1 MYSIACFK
9 VSLSLKEVLWL
20 FLDFFGFLALDL
32 EFWLLLVEFHKLGQ
46 IELRLLEEL
55 HLSHKGV
62 LEREDFATLL
72 LDLFTNRI
80 LNTNIIKY

>member
-1 MYSIACFK
+1 MNE
-9 VSLSLKEVLWL
+9 EVLGL
-20 FLDFFGFLALDL
+20 FLCFFGFLALDL
-32 EFWLLLVEFHKLGQ
+32 EFWLLLIEFHKLGQ
-46 IELRLLEEL
+46 IELGLLEKL
-55 HLSHKGV
+55 HLSHEGV